1 MNAIP
6 LVTFHDLKPALQLR
20 ERLQAA
26 GIEAEINDES
36 TMEKYWFMSEP
47 LAAVHLEV
55 SEADYDTAAG
65 MLKEMGKTEG
75 LISGAV
81 QCPECDS
88 MRVEYPQFSRKFF
101 TPRLGSVLLAMK
113 LLPRAFYC
121 LDCHYTWP
129 AAEPIEPKVDMLG
142 WRCDSKLWHPET
154 QAGRRVPGK

>member
-1 MNAIP
+1 MNTIP

-26 GIEAEINDES
+26 DIEAKINDES
-36 TMEKYWFMSEP
+36 MMEKYWFMSEP

-55 SEADYDTAAG
+55 PEVDYDKAAG
-65 MLKEMGKTEG
+65 MLKEMTKAEG

-88 MRVEYPQFSRKFF
+88 TRVEYPQFSRKFF
-101 TPRLGSVLLAMK
+101 TPRLGSVLLA
-113 LLPRAFYC
+113 LRFLPRAFYC

-129 AAEPIEPKVDMLG
+129 TAEVIEPKRDILG
-142 WRCDSKLWHPET
+142 WRCDSKLWHPES
-154 QAGRRVPGK
+154 QAGRREPVK